1 MKFHEATISEMI
13 TQEDEGK
20 RNLPGSSLGAE
31 NVTATN
37 GQTNTETDQLVEQM
51 VERSNMM
58 LAYQRVLANKGAPG
72 VDGLTVGELK
82 GWLKLYWA
90 SIKAALLNGSYQ
102 PQAIRRIDIPK
113 PDGGVRTLG
122 VPTVVDRL
130 LQQALLQI
138 LQPHFEPDF
147 SDSSYGFRP
156 GRNAGQAVRVAQAYV
171 QSGRRWVVDI
181 DLEKFFDRVNH
192 DILMARIARKVKD
205 KRVLKLIR
213 RYLTAGMM
221 SEGIVSQRTE
231 GTPQGGP
238 LSPLL
243 SNILLTDLD
252 RELESRGHRF
262 CRYADDCN
270 IYVGSAK
277 AGKHLLSSLTHYLEK
292 RLKLKVNEGKSAVD
306 RPWKRKFLGYSMTW
320 HKRAKLKIAAVSIQ
334 KLRDKIRVELTGH
347 QSRSLQAAISRLNP
361 ILRGWMGYFR
371 YSEVKGIQQELDGW
385 IRRKLRCLL
394 WRQWKQPATRA
405 KELRKRGLAEERIR
419 SAVGNRHGPWW
430 NAGASHMNQA
440 FPKSFFDHLGLV
452 SLVDMQR
459 GFQRC

>member
-1 MKFHEATISEMI
+1 M
-13 TQEDEGK
+13 
-20 RNLPGSSLGAE
+20 
-31 NVTATN
+31 
-37 GQTNTETDQLVEQM
+37 
-51 VERSNMM
+51 
-58 LAYQRVLANKGAPG
+58 
-72 VDGLTVGELK
+72 
-82 GWLKLYWA
+82 
-90 SIKAALLNGSYQ
+90 
-102 PQAIRRIDIPK
+102 
-113 PDGGVRTLG
+113 
-122 VPTVVDRL
+122 
-130 LQQALLQI
+130 
-138 LQPHFEPDF
+138 
-147 SDSSYGFRP
+147 
-156 GRNAGQAVRVAQAYV
+156 
-171 QSGRRWVVDI
+171 
-181 DLEKFFDRVNH
+181 
-192 DILMARIARKVKD
+192 
-205 KRVLKLIR
+205 
-213 RYLTAGMM
+213 
-221 SEGIVSQRTE
+221 VSQRTE

-361 ILRGWMGYFR
+361 LLRGWMGYFR